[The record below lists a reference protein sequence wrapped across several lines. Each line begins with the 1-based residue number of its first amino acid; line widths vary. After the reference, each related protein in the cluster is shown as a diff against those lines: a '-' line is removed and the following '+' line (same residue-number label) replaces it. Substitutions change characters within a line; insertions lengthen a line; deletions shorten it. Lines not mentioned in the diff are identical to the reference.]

1 MQGLTPIGVGSQKKF
16 DSFLHYLYF
25 YPLMMT
31 TINRYI
37 LRELIPSFA
46 ISSVFLTS
54 IFLMTRIPEIT
65 NMVVN
70 YNTGITSLLLLI
82 SYTLPRFME
91 FTIPMSVMISV
102 LLTFM
107 RMSTDNE
114 IIALKGGG
122 VSIYRLLPPV
132 LLFCLM
138 GSLLTLWVT
147 LFGVPQSKLLFKT
160 TGLAIA
166 RSNLNLA
173 LSDRQFNSSFKDV
186 MIYVSAMDIKTK
198 TLKDLFIEDRR
209 TKDRVSISVAPEGV
223 LARGAKSGTYI
234 LRLHGGSVNQVDL
247 KKKSVNN
254 VAFDTYDINLDFD
267 DLPVKSASASVE
279 IDEMSLT
286 ALLAVIKKSSDDND
300 KIVLNNA
307 RMSLHEKFS
316 LPVACLALGLLA
328 MALGLQSASNRKSQ
342 GFGLALFCFILY
354 YLLLAAGWSAGESGV
369 YPPALGMWLPN
380 VVLGGGG
387 VYLLVKIA
395 NERPMALPA
404 VLSEVV
410 IAIKKRL
417 TPPGGGSI

>member
-1 MQGLTPIGVGSQKKF
+1 
-16 DSFLHYLYF
+16 
-25 YPLMMT
+25 MT

-37 LRELIPSFA
+37 FRELIPPFI
-46 ISSVFLTS
+46 ISSVFFTS

-70 YNTGITSLLLLI
+70 YNTGVVSLLLLI

-91 FTIPMSVMISV
+91 FTIPMSVMVSV

-122 VSIYRLLPPV
+122 VTIYRLLPPV

-138 GSLLTLWVT
+138 GGLLTLWVT
-147 LFGVPQSKLLFKT
+147 LFGLPQSNRLFKT

-166 RSNLNLA
+166 QSNLNIA
-173 LSDRQFNSSFKDV
+173 LSDRKFNSSFKDV
-186 MIYVSAMDIKTK
+186 MIYVSAMDVKTK

-209 TKDRVSISVAPEGV
+209 ARGKVTISVAPEGF
-223 LARGAKSGTYI
+223 LIRGARSGSYT

-247 KKKSVNN
+247 KTKTVNN
-254 VAFDTYDINLDFD
+254 VAFDTYDINLEFD
-267 DLPVKSASASVE
+267 DLPVKASSAPVK
-279 IDEMSLT
+279 IDEMNLT
-286 ALLAVIKKSSDDND
+286 DLLEVIKKSSDDND
-300 KIVLNNA
+300 KIMLNNA
-307 RMSLHEKFS
+307 RMSFHEKFS

-354 YLLLAAGWSAGESGV
+354 YLLLAAGWSAGESGG
-369 YPPALGMWLPN
+369 YPPAIGMWLPN

-387 VYLLVKIA
+387 VYLLVQIA
-395 NERPMALPA
+395 NERPMVMPRFVSELLLA
-404 VLSEVV
+404 V
-410 IAIKKRL
+410 KKRL

>member
-1 MQGLTPIGVGSQKKF
+1 
-16 DSFLHYLYF
+16 
-25 YPLMMT
+25 MT

-37 LRELIPSFA
+37 FRELIPPFA

-54 IFLMTRIPEIT
+54 IFLMTKIPEIT

-70 YNTGITSLLLLI
+70 YNTGVVSLLLLI

-122 VSIYRLLPPV
+122 VTIYRLLPPV
-132 LLFCLM
+132 LIFCLM
-138 GSLLTLWVT
+138 GTLLTLWVT

-160 TGLAIA
+160 TGIAIA

-173 LSDRQFNSSFKDV
+173 LSDRKFNSSFKDV
-186 MIYVSAMDIKTK
+186 MIYVSAMDVKTK

-209 TKDRVSISVAPEGV
+209 TKDRVTISVAPEGV
-223 LARGAKSGTYI
+223 LARGTKSGSYT
-234 LRLHGGSVNQVDL
+234 LRLYGGSVNQVDL
-247 KKKSVNN
+247 KTKSVNN

-267 DLPVKSASASVE
+267 GLPARSASAPVE

-286 ALLAVIKKSSDDND
+286 ALLEVIKKGSGDDN
-300 KIVLNNA
+300 KILLNTA
-307 RMSLHEKFS
+307 RMALHEKFS
-316 LPVACLALGLLA
+316 LPAACMALGLLA

-387 VYLLVKIA
+387 VYLLVQIA
-395 NERPMALPA
+395 NERPMVMPRFLSGALFA
-404 VLSEVV
+404 V
-410 IAIKKRL
+410 KKRL